1 MAIGQKYHITQTADG
16 KWQVKGAKA
25 ERALKLFNTQKEAID
40 YAKTVAGNQEGNI
53 VIHKTDG
60 KIRKQDYSKKSE
72 TQSPAAKQAK
82 SPEAETKTTTKEA
95 KTSAKEVKQAKAATA
110 DTKPA
115 KDVKPAKTAPAKG
128 KKPAAEQTKKQKP
141 VAKKTTR

>member
-40 YAKTVAGNQEGNI
+40 YAKNVAGNQEGNI
-53 VIHKTDG
+53 VIYKTDG

-72 TQSPAAKQAK
+72 EQTSAAK
-82 SPEAETKTTTKEA
+82 ETKTPVKETK
-95 KTSAKEVKQAKAATA
+95 KAKAAPDA
-110 DTKPA
+110 TKTT
-115 KDVKPAKTAPAKG
+115 KDVKPAKTAPK
-128 KKPAAEQTKKQKP
+128 KESKPASKQAEK
-141 VAKKTTR
+141 

>member
-25 ERALKLFNTQKEAID
+25 ERTLKLFNTQKEAID
-40 YAKTVAGNQEGNI
+40 YAKNVAGNQEGNI

-72 TQSPAAKQAK
+72 EQTSAAK
-82 SPEAETKTTTKEA
+82 ETKTPVKETKKESKSRTRRYKNDERR
-95 KTSAKEVKQAKAATA
+95 KTGKNR
-110 DTKPA
+110 TK
-115 KDVKPAKTAPAKG
+115 KG
-128 KKPAAEQTKKQKP
+128 K
-141 VAKKTTR
+141 

>member
-40 YAKTVAGNQEGNI
+40 YAKNVAGNQEGNI

-72 TQSPAAKQAK
+72 EQTSAAK
-82 SPEAETKTTTKEA
+82 ETKTPVKETK
-95 KTSAKEVKQAKAATA
+95 KAKAAPDA
-110 DTKPA
+110 TKTT
-115 KDVKPAKTAPAKG
+115 KDVKPAKIAPK
-128 KKPAAEQTKKQKP
+128 KESKPASKQAKKQKTS
-141 VAKKTTR
+141 VKKVTTR

>member
-60 KIRKQDYSKKSE
+60 KIRKQDYSKKGE
-72 TQSPAAKQAK
+72 EQSFAAK
-82 SPEAETKTTTKEA
+82 ETKTPVKE
-95 KTSAKEVKQAKAATA
+95 TKQAKAAPAATKTTKDA
-110 DTKPA
+110 KSAKAAAAKPA
-115 KDVKPAKTAPAKG
+115 P
-128 KKPAAEQTKKQKP
+128 KKQSKP
-141 VAKKTTR
+141 VAKQAEKQKPAAKKTTTR

>member
-40 YAKTVAGNQEGNI
+40 YAKNVAGNQEGNI

-72 TQSPAAKQAK
+72 EQTSAAK
-82 SPEAETKTTTKEA
+82 ETKTPVKETK
-95 KTSAKEVKQAKAATA
+95 KAKAAPDA
-110 DTKPA
+110 TKTT
-115 KDVKPAKTAPAKG
+115 KDVKPAKAAAK
-128 KKPAAEQTKKQKP
+128 KESKPASKQAEKQKTYVKKLQP
-141 VAKKTTR
+141 VKT

>member
-40 YAKTVAGNQEGNI
+40 YAKNVAGNQEGNI

-72 TQSPAAKQAK
+72 GQTSAAKETKTPVKEPKQAKAAPAATKTTKDEKKAKTAPKKESKPAAKQAEK
-82 SPEAETKTTTKEA
+82 Q
-95 KTSAKEVKQAKAATA
+95 KTSVKK
-110 DTKPA
+110 
-115 KDVKPAKTAPAKG
+115 V
-128 KKPAAEQTKKQKP
+128 
-141 VAKKTTR
+141 TTR